1 VSVKDRRKALGWDR
15 AELARRAGVD
25 RSALQLVELGQWTEE
40 DALRRVE
47 EVLARTEAGEVDVVL
62 PPPQV
67 DAEGF
72 RLPPRSP

>member
-1 VSVKDRRKALGWDR
+1 MFGWDR

-25 RSALQLVELGQWTEE
+25 KSALQLIELGQWTEE

-47 EVLARTEAGEVDVVL
+47 EVLTRTEAGEADVVL

-67 DAEGF
+67 DAHGF
-72 RLPPRSP
+72 RVPPKT